1 MSRKIRVA
9 AAAAIILFV
18 IMAAV
23 GYSSEKETG
32 DVLSTSGVESSNENV
47 FKVNLTTNPIT
58 VDPAKAVSES
68 ELLLVRALYD
78 TLVDYQGGEV
88 KPAIAENWVFSEDG
102 KELYIQLR
110 RDAKFSNGKPVTASD
125 VEFSLERVLDP
136 NTASPYAPLLA
147 AYLGGTAVSTAVEP
161 IDETSLAIRFSK
173 PRWDFLELLG
183 HPAFSIVSIE
193 GVIDSNF
200 GHAGTFMEPGPPVI
214 GSGPLKIVE
223 WVNKRNVALEPNQ
236 HYYSVVPKVDRV
248 ELVVNDSMATTIYD
262 FGAEYLDAAYLR
274 TADIN
279 KMILENPL
287 LKDRLFT
294 GSLVDTYF
302 LSINPQTQ
310 FFKDI
315 ETRQAVIAAIDV
327 TQLIESSEIF
337 TVSQSPLK
345 GLSRSDGIYTGEPK
359 KVLEN
364 MGYGQD
370 KKVLELIF
378 SYPSGEVAAFI
389 ARNIKDQLESSLGI
403 SVQLKEVPFQGAAMV
418 DESAHLSLV
427 QWTVPY
433 SGNGAFF
440 PYFLGQGVNPFIYG
454 NSLGEAGLGYFNQ
467 IGTLKEQSQ
476 RDQYYTLIS
485 NEISQQMV
493 LYPLVDVKNLYALQE
508 GRYVPGSLKTILGIT
523 NEKEVP

>member
-1 MSRKIRVA
+1 M
-9 AAAAIILFV
+9 
-18 IMAAV
+18 
-23 GYSSEKETG
+23 
-32 DVLSTSGVESSNENV
+32 
-47 FKVNLTTNPIT
+47 
-58 VDPAKAVSES
+58 
-68 ELLLVRALYD
+68 
-78 TLVDYQGGEV
+78 
-88 KPAIAENWVFSEDG
+88 
-102 KELYIQLR
+102 
-110 RDAKFSNGKPVTASD
+110 
-125 VEFSLERVLDP
+125 
-136 NTASPYAPLLA
+136 
-147 AYLGGTAVSTAVEP
+147 
-161 IDETSLAIRFSK
+161 
-173 PRWDFLELLG
+173 
-183 HPAFSIVSIE
+183 
-193 GVIDSNF
+193 
-200 GHAGTFMEPGPPVI
+200 
-214 GSGPLKIVE
+214 
-223 WVNKRNVALEPNQ
+223 ALEPNQ

-279 KMILENPL
+279 KMILENP

-440 PYFLGQGVNPFIYG
+440 PYFLGHGVNPFING
-454 NSLGEAGLGYFNQ
+454 HSLGEAGLGYFNQ